1 MATKTSA
8 AVGTAAQFMPQP
20 DSDYQARLQGVQGV
34 RGQAPKDTQ
43 EGMIADSLGGALS
56 AYLDFNEKQDKR
68 FETQMAEA
76 AENMVNAATREDV
89 ERLTSVEIA
98 QKYGYGTLVDNPY
111 FEAMVSKMRGVRLMS
126 TADAE
131 YNQLYGD
138 NQAESMEAEQQRYE
152 EFMNQKRDDY
162 LQSSPSMNFTAFD
175 AGFYS
180 KKSESLARLMSNRS
194 ERDVADKLTEVV
206 ATTSAQI
213 NTLIYD
219 AAKYDVAGIK
229 TQLQSLVNPYRLSNA
244 QPAAR
249 YKLVEDAMIGL
260 ADTGLFSAEQLQDI
274 ADSVMVDTRLD
285 GTEVPISSLVG
296 MQTISDLANDAHK
309 NHVTGKALDVVRTY
323 KTHHNMDS
331 YWAAIRKKYDSGDPK
346 QIAEARFME
355 GIAPMVQTE
364 QNKYRTQQQKLLKA
378 KADKRKAQI
387 KQQDYDQL
395 CLENFKLAEDGN
407 HDATDVFG
415 NTEGLIYDNEGK
427 QVPTEV
433 VLAAWQ
439 RRFQQV
445 QNDTNLTEEERLD
458 KLANLSTHK
467 SVSSFIG
474 TYRER
479 LLGTMMQ
486 QDVGQLRQGL
496 VEGTYMNLF
505 NMYRAN
511 PSAFNRAYGADMTHA
526 MQRISYRAMNSG
538 QADSNSVALGFAD
551 WVDYMK
557 MPEDQRRGVS
567 NQWSSGLST
576 YQQQHGSSPQ
586 IQGIRNLDTGE
597 EEDISIEQF
606 YDTGD
611 VYAENVQWY
620 LAMGFSF
627 NDAVTNANADF
638 KNNWMVKAG
647 GLLPKT
653 LFYDVYPTA
662 DSQSNADAIGN
673 EAINGLI
680 AKYFQRPYLR
690 RGTPSDVALTY
701 HPSTGILVLYDTYT
715 GKQQPISQS
724 ELYNQMAYVATL
736 DRSQDIN
743 TTSVQRTA
751 PNSPNAYAGDWWSNP
766 NYRRFT

>member
-162 LQSSPSMNFTAFD
+162 LQRSPSMNFTAFD

-511 PSAFNRAYGADMTHA
+511 PSAFNRAYGADLTHA

-551 WVDYMK
+551 WVEYMK
-557 MPEDQRRGVS
+557 MPEDVRNTVS
-567 NQWSSGLST
+567 ASYTSGLSA
-576 YQQQHGSSPQ
+576 YMKEHGDAPS
-586 IQGIRNLDTGE
+586 ITNIRSLDEGRPAEITA
-597 EEDISIEQF
+597 EQL
-606 YDTGD
+606 YTSD
-611 VYAENVQWY
+611 VYAENVRWY
-620 LAMGFSF
+620 LALGMSFDDAAKRAGQDFSEH
-627 NDAVTNANADF
+627 
-638 KNNWMVKAG
+638 WMVKG
-647 GLLPKT
+647 NGLLPKT
-653 LFYDVYPTA
+653 LFQDVYPEASDASHA
-662 DSQSNADAIGN
+662 DFLGN
-673 EAINGLI
+673 WAINEI
-680 AKYFQRPYLR
+680 AAQVLHDKSMSGAYGTSPRLR
-690 RGTPSDVALTY
+690 LTYYPSDGVLK
-701 HPSTGILVLYDTYT
+701 LYDAYT
-715 GKQQPISQS
+715 GQDATISQS
-724 ELYNQMAYVATL
+724 QLYNEMAYLSTAKAPAWQAPL
-736 DRSQDIN
+736 SQFMDGPTPEQMQYIN
-743 TTSVQRTA
+743 ITGS
-751 PNSPNAYAGDWWSNP
+751 
-766 NYRRFT
+766 